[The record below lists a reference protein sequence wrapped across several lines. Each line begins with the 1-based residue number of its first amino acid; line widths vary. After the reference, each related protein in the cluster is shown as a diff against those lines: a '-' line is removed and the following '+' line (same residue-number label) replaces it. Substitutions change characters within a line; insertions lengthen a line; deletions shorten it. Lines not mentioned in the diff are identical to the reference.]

1 MLSFS
6 VNAFSVQDS
15 FNLQDIS
22 LIKEQNF
29 QSKNSYQSFV
39 SQQSWITLISFWGMV
54 QPNNSG
60 FLSQDNLLL
69 VGDKFVLP
77 RIAGWDTKQI
87 TDFIQIFSGGSYQSS
102 DFSSFFQE
110 ILVNPLSLTSLR
122 NLDFKKHKVDQNI
135 SEYFWLDCLHTRS
148 VGSFVCNSAVRKFLE
163 NFYVVDSSA
172 NVDESDPYSY
182 SILNPDP
189 EGEWDSLL
197 NILIE
202 IYPKVRYSQEKKK
215 LFCDGVINYML
226 YWGVGNSTLT
236 DMMVSCDAETFKH
249 YSFMK
254 DFTEIKNGFL
264 WGASDGKFYN
274 HMRLNQYK
282 LFSLQQLLYK
292 QIKGS
297 AQVESILTSYLD
309 FWTNLLLKET
319 ERESQ
324 LLDSFSKQFSHWY
337 HQNLLLPYLR
347 DDHAK
352 VSTEQKNQLLT
363 KLLQIENGDKNG
375 LFKGIAKNEEVFV
388 ENPQEVI
395 EQKVDLEQLFRANTP
410 VQFILTSSVMS
421 WDALIVK
428 GEDQVT
434 NLRLEAE
441 LSFNGATLYVT
452 KIIIPKDKNLTEY
465 VNTLLSTDKFS
476 FLKTLWLIKDNQEIA
491 QGSQNFELNLCEIL
505 QKEFGESVKKCWK
518 TEVLMIKSIDTASGV
533 NYRFLLKD
541 DVLKGIEISDQTL
554 QQQILS
560 ELDRKAVNRD
570 TTFWFIQKI
579 WNYELKSNDSWF
591 GAKEQILVNDAF
603 VKYFKQKPKKVNV
616 VWGVIKIY
624 FSIKEIDFIGQY
636 DLATN
641 RLSQISLDFGE
652 VRKPIIVQRLVFDLN
667 EKSVDQINAFLLDP
681 IGYLR
686 KINSRMVD
694 VYFKDGKLTAPVR
707 NIDQKSE

>member
-1 MLSFS
+1 MFSFS
-6 VNAFSVQDS
+6 INAFSVQDS
-15 FNLQDIS
+15 INFQDIS

-39 SQQSWITLISFWGMV
+39 SQQSWISLISFWGMV
-54 QPNNSG
+54 QPNDSG
-60 FLSQDNLLL
+60 FLSQDNLLS
-69 VGDKFVLP
+69 VGGKFVLP

-122 NLDFKKHKVDQNI
+122 NLEFKKYKVDQNI

-148 VGSFVCNSAVRKFLE
+148 AGSFVCNSAVRKFLE

-172 NVDESDPYSY
+172 NVDESDPYS
-182 SILNPDP
+182 ILNLDP

-215 LFCDGVINYML
+215 LFCDGVVNYML

-236 DMMVSCDAETFKH
+236 DMMASCDAETFKH

-274 HMRLNQYK
+274 DMRVNQYK

-375 LFKGIAKNEEVFV
+375 LFKGIAKKKEVFV

-452 KIIIPKDKNLTEY
+452 KITIPKDKNLTEY

-491 QGSQNFELNLCEIL
+491 QGNQNFELNLCEIL

-541 DVLKGIEISDQTL
+541 DVLKGIEVSDQIL

-579 WNYELKSNDSWF
+579 WNYELKSQDSWF
-591 GAKEQILVNDAF
+591 WAKEQILVNDAF

-694 VYFKDGKLTAPVR
+694 VYFKDGKLIAPVR